1 MDPWTTGPE
10 HRIANRIRVWWLHR
24 AATRVSQMSE
34 QIYENI
40 LKRVQQFDDD
50 ARISSIS
57 RRDADDGILVRLAT
71 SARSNSMVKAIRE
84 AWPLASVSLV
94 ENLVDGSTEAQ
105 VLLPDEAEQQ
115 ALAKGIA
122 ASTTWQ
128 EPLRKVANVLVA
140 LLAIACVHKVVE
152 ISRE

>member
-1 MDPWTTGPE
+1 MVATPWTSTAICCS
-10 HRIANRIRVWWLHR
+10 R
-24 AATRVSQMSE
+24 
-34 QIYENI
+34 

>member
-1 MDPWTTGPE
+1 
-10 HRIANRIRVWWLHR
+10 
-24 AATRVSQMSE
+24 MSE

-152 ISRE
+152 ISKE